1 MVDLEAHGLPA
12 ATILAEGGVNW
23 DHLLVIQVLSSFFF
37 FFFYQVPLYRPDKEG
52 HLCGRALLWL
62 SVMLSG
68 IGDNVCKCSRVGVTL
83 PSFRLNW

>member
-12 ATILAEGGVNW
+12 ATILTEGGVNW
-23 DHLLVIQVLSSFFF
+23 DHPFGDSGTLQL
-37 FFFYQVPLYRPDKEG
+37 FYQVPLYRPDKEG

-68 IGDNVCKCSRVGVTL
+68 A
-83 PSFRLNW
+83 